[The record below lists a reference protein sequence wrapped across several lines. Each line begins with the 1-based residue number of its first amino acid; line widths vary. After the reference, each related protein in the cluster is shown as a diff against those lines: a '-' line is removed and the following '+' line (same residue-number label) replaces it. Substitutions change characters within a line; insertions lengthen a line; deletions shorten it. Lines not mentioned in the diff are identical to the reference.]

1 MNAILR
7 FARRR
12 PLTTFFVLMP
22 ALTWL
27 FRALVARLFPVE
39 LPAPTVPYRVG
50 RVAYD

>member
-1 MNAILR
+1 MNAILC

-39 LPAPTVPYRVG
+39 LPAPTGPYRVG

>member
-1 MNAILR
+1 VFR
-7 FARRR
+7 KTP

-22 ALTWL
+22 ALMWL